1 MLNAPPNGFP
11 LYFAV
16 GERTHYVNK
25 MAVTLLDRSNPPV
38 FTRQHPLEWEGI
50 DGAVT
55 FEMST
60 FVLCSDL
67 AMVLFIL

>member
-1 MLNAPPNGFP
+1 M
-11 LYFAV
+11 YFAV

-50 DGAVT
+50 DGAITIELSIV
-55 FEMST
+55 
-60 FVLCSDL
+60 VLCSGVATFFLVD
-67 AMVLFIL
+67 